1 MAFHHALGCTT
12 HTKQCGE
19 KSYLLNYSF
28 PDLLTLPELYENMRK
43 VRMLKVLTATIVLL
57 IASASTIYAQG
68 SASISGTI
76 VNRNT
81 QQALEGIT
89 ITVNPGNT
97 KALSDARGQFRIT
110 GLVPGTYTI
119 TFTGVNVQEKS
130 IANTVVSAGNEMVLS
145 IELEPAVT
153 QLTNIVVNARKNT
166 AKAAT
171 LESPLSIQRL
181 TTEDI
186 KANPGG
192 NFDIS
197 KAIQSLPGIGGGA
210 AGGSFR
216 NDIII
221 RGGAPSENVFYLDGI
236 EVPIINHFSTQGSG
250 GGPQGILNVSF
261 IEDVRLST
269 SAFDARYD
277 NALSSVFQFKQKNGN
292 NNRLQG
298 NLRLSGTEF
307 AATFDGPLTKNT
319 TFLASARRSYLQ
331 LLFKALDLP
340 IRPNYWD
347 FQFKT
352 TTKINQK
359 LTLNLLGIGAIDEF
373 RFATPKEATPEKLY
387 SINSSPIVNQW
398 SYTVGASLRYL
409 INNGFMNLSLSRNTL
424 DNSADKYE
432 DNQNPQPNEQ
442 TLRIKSR
449 ETENKLRIDVTNNM
463 GNMKISYGVVAQY
476 VQFNNEFSQV
486 YRPAIVDAQG
496 NLVQPA
502 ETFSSFTDANFFRY
516 GAFVQAGTR
525 LLNKRL
531 ALSGGI
537 RVDAN
542 TAKNGESNLFKQFS
556 PRVSASYALTNKW
569 NLSASYGI
577 YYRLPSYTQM
587 AFINTLSSST
597 AMNPGDYIRSEHFV
611 AGVEFLPSNATRF
624 TIEGF
629 YKKYSSYPVSIN
641 DEISLA
647 NKGTD
652 FGAVGN
658 EPIQQDGTG
667 RAYGI
672 EFLAQQKLTKN
683 FFGILSY
690 TLYRSEFSGLDGLLA
705 PASWDNRHLVSVTM
719 GYKIKGNWEIG
730 LKFRYQGAAPY
741 SPYDLPQSQ
750 LNYLTL
756 GTGIFNYG
764 QVNTLRLSA
773 FNAGDIRIDKKW
785 NFKRTTLDL
794 FLDVQNFYGSKAAG
808 IPQYTFKRND
818 TNTDFVTTD
827 GQPIRQ
833 DGSNAVPM
841 ILPNIEG
848 TILPT
853 IGFIIEF

>member
-1 MAFHHALGCTT
+1 
-12 HTKQCGE
+12 
-19 KSYLLNYSF
+19 
-28 PDLLTLPELYENMRK
+28 MRTVK
-43 VRMLKVLTATIVLL
+43 MLKVL
-57 IASASTIYAQG
+57 IAIYVMQMACVSVSYAQG
-68 SASISGTI
+68 TASISGTI

-97 KALSDARGQFRIT
+97 RALSDARGQFRIT
-110 GLVPGTYTI
+110 GLVPGSYNI

-130 IANTVVSAGNEMVLS
+130 IPNTVVNTGNEVVLS

-153 QLTNIVVNARKNT
+153 QLSNIVVNARKNS

-197 KAIQSLPGIGGGA
+197 RAIQSLPGIGGGA

-292 NNRLQG
+292 SNRLQG

-340 IRPNYWD
+340 ISPNYWD

-359 LTLNLLGIGAIDEF
+359 LTLNILGIGAIDEF
-373 RFATPKEATPEKLY
+373 SFAAPKEATPEKLY
-387 SINSSPIVNQW
+387 TINSNPIINQW

-409 INNGFMNLSLSRNTL
+409 ISNGFMNLSLSRNTL

-442 TLRIKSR
+442 TLRIRSK
-449 ETENKLRIDVTNNM
+449 ETENKLRLDVTNNL
-463 GNMKISYGVVAQY
+463 GNLKISYGAVAQY
-476 VQFNNEFSQV
+476 VQFNNEFLQV
-486 YRPAIVDAQG
+486 YRPAIVDDQG
-496 NLVQPA
+496 NIVQLA
-502 ETFSSFTDANFFRY
+502 ETFQSFTDANFLRY
-516 GAFVQAGTR
+516 GVFVQAGTR
-525 LLNKRL
+525 ILNKRL

-542 TAKNGESNLFKQFS
+542 TAKNGESNLFKQLS
-556 PRVSASYALTNKW
+556 PRISASYALTDKW

-587 AFINTLSSST
+587 AFVNTIASSLI
-597 AMNPGDYIRSEHFV
+597 MNPGDYIRSEHFV
-611 AGVEFLPSNATRF
+611 AGVEYLPSNATRF
-624 TIEGF
+624 TVEGF
-629 YKKYSSYPVSIN
+629 YKKYSNYPISIN

-652 FGAVGN
+652 FGAIGN

-690 TLYRSEFSGLDGLLA
+690 TLYRSEFSGLNGLLA
-705 PASWDNRHLVSVTM
+705 PASWDNRHLLSLTM

-794 FLDVQNFYGSKAAG
+794 FLDIQNFYGSKAAG

-833 DGSNAVPM
+833 DGSNAIPL
-841 ILPNIEG
+841 ILSNNEG